1 MTPTLSR
8 EIRELADAA
17 LRLQAATG
25 ANVVTNILHAAARR
39 IDAEED
45 VIDGWSGN
53 LRRDGMPSGG
63 RSEDTV
69 VERAMMAR
77 YELRT
82 DREDLRDCLTSATAE
97 IDALLRMATRL
108 AAVRHQAPVCTGT
121 VTDGCTNI
129 ASEHRDA
136 TGTAVVGLCD
146 ACWAASCPTC
156 HKRPAETRR
165 RGLCEP
171 CRHKQLRAGATDTE
185 GVMA

>member
-63 RSEDTV
+63 RSEDTT

-77 YELRT
+77 YEIRT
-82 DREDLRDCLTSATAE
+82 DREDLRDCLTSVTAE
-97 IDALLRMATRL
+97 IDALRKVVPLRSAWKKRGFELDLGIGIAQGYATLGAIGQVDGGADPRYMARRLIRMASEDIGLADPRALRL
-108 AAVRHQAPVCTGT
+108 AL
-121 VTDGCTNI
+121 
-129 ASEHRDA
+129 DA
-136 TGTAVVGLCD
+136 
-146 ACWAASCPTC
+146 
-156 HKRPAETRR
+156 AE
-165 RGLCEP
+165 
-171 CRHKQLRAGATDTE
+171 
-185 GVMA
+185 V